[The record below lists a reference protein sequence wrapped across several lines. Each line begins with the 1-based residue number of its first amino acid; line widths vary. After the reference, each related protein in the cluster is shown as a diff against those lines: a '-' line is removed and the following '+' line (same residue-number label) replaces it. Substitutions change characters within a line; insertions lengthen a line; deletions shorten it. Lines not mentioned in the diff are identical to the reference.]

1 MGTGGWGGEG
11 RDGMER
17 GGESKERGGERK
29 GLLLGKG
36 RGRQKRVGKEGKKGE
51 GKEGEGR
58 RSGH

>member
-1 MGTGGWGGEG
+1 
-11 RDGMER
+11 MER